1 MSLLHWMSWIT
12 GGVLGTAWFSR
23 VVDAGMG
30 MPKVAD
36 VAKPEWADANASF
49 PRVSVIVPARDE
61 EGTIADVLRGLLALD
76 YPNYEV
82 LAVDD
87 RSTDKTGE
95 RMDEVAATAS
105 AVGRLKILH
114 IAELP
119 ERWLGKTHG
128 MWTAGQ
134 QATGDWLLFTDADVF
149 FRPDT
154 LRRTLAYAESE
165 RADHLVVF
173 PTLVMKSPG
182 ERMMIAF
189 FQTLFAFGHR
199 PWKVSDPKA
208 KDHMG
213 VGAFNLIRRQAYE
226 KVGTYQALR
235 MEVLDDM
242 KLGKVVKNAGLAQRV
257 VFGEGLLSIHWAKGA
272 FGVIN
277 NFTKNFFAVMSFQWW
292 RTVATAVALLF
303 LNLGPF
309 VGVWFASGWSRAG
322 YLVALLSMF
331 AIYAGMSLRTKIAP
345 YYFLLHPVSTLLF
358 NYALL
363 RSMVVTLRD
372 GGVTWRGTKYP
383 LEELRKGLV

>member
-1 MSLLHWMSWIT
+1 MSLLHWIM
-12 GGVLGTAWFSR
+12 GGLLGAAWFSR
-23 VVDAGMG
+23 VVDAGFG
-30 MPKVAD
+30 MRKVPD
-36 VAKPEWADANASF
+36 ITTPEWADALSNF
-49 PRVSVIVPARDE
+49 PRVTVIVPAKNE
-61 EGTIADVLRGLLALD
+61 EGTITGVLRNLLSLD
-76 YPNYEV
+76 YSNYEV

-87 RSTDKTGE
+87 RSTDATGS
-95 RMDEVAATAS
+95 RMEEVAAES
-105 AVGRLKILH
+105 AATGRLKVLH
-114 IAELP
+114 IQALP
-119 ERWLGKTHG
+119 ERWLGKTHA

-149 FRPDT
+149 FRSDT
-154 LRRTLAYAESE
+154 LRRAVAYAESE
-165 RADHLVVF
+165 KADHFVVF
-173 PTLVMKSPG
+173 PTLIMKTPG

-199 PWKVSDPKA
+199 PWKVSDPNA
-208 KDHMG
+208 KDHIG
-213 VGAFNLIRRQAYE
+213 VGAFNLIRREAYE

-257 VFGEGLLSIHWAKGA
+257 AFGNGLLSIHWARGA
-272 FGVIN
+272 FGVVN

-292 RTVATAVALLF
+292 RTVATSVALLF
-303 LNLGPF
+303 LNLMPF
-309 VGVWFASGWSRAG
+309 VGVWLASGWSRAG
-322 YLVALLSMF
+322 YVLALLSMF

-363 RSMVVTLRD
+363 QSMVVTLRN